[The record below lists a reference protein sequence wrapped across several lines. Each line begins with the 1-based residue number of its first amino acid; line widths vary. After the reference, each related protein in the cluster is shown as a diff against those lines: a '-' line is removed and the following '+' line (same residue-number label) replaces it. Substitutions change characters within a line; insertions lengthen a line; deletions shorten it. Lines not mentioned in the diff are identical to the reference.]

1 VIRDRSGE
9 LRTVEPAPAAPLQR
23 EFGSG
28 VYRVAGRLFGR
39 QPVTQAVGTRVH
51 FNASRESVW
60 NHLMFY
66 EEVPRRPPFPLGV
79 LLPHP
84 IRSEGNKTRAG
95 ANIRCTYGAEAGL
108 LKHIVGVESPRL
120 LQFEVTE
127 QRLGIEDCVVTVGGS
142 YQIHDCGDAAD
153 VVLTTNYR
161 TYLHPRGIW
170 HPVEALLIGQLH
182 KHILRGISVAILLED
197 LALQP
202 ESPARSR
209 HSACL
214 WEV

>member
-1 VIRDRSGE
+1 
-9 LRTVEPAPAAPLQR
+9 
-23 EFGSG
+23 
-28 VYRVAGRLFGR
+28 VYRLAGRLFGR

-51 FNASRESVW
+51 FNATRESVW
-60 NHLMFY
+60 NHIMFY
-66 EEVPRRPPFPLGV
+66 EEVPGRPPFPLGV

-84 IRSEGNKTRAG
+84 VRTEGNKTVAG
-95 ANIRCTYGAEAGL
+95 ANICCTYGTKAGL
-108 LKHIVGVESPRL
+108 VKYIVGVDPPHL

-142 YQIHDCGDAAD
+142 YQIHYCGDAVD

-161 TYLHPRGIW
+161 TYLHPRW
-170 HPVEALLIGQLH
+170 MWRPVEAFLIGQLH
-182 KHILRGISVAILLED
+182 KHVLHSVSAAILLEKY
-197 LALQP
+197 ALQP
-202 ESPARSR
+202 ASSTRSR